1 MEGSIPHLLTLNC
14 HEAWVHQL
22 GYLNCRLDI
31 IDGLPGRYCV
41 NWDTGVRPVPHG
53 AHLVTLD
60 EVLESR
66 PAYDCIVTHNLTD
79 LLDLKTL
86 PGPRILV
93 IHNTLDGRI
102 RQHGLNMPPETLRA
116 LVLNYLGLVGGHA
129 VAVSTLKG
137 RSWGITEDI
146 VNFAVDVDQ
155 YLPWSGEVAAGV
167 RVSNQISN
175 RKEILLWD
183 FHEAAFR
190 DMEIRLV
197 GSNVDIA
204 GVSPS
209 RSWDDLKSI
218 LSVHRFFIH
227 TAHPQLEDGYNM
239 ATLEAMASG
248 LPILGNKHPSS
259 PIEHG
264 VSGFLTD
271 NPQEL
276 RHYAE
281 VLLRNKELA
290 GKMGEEARKKVA
302 EQFSTERFVQRF
314 RESIE
319 IARLK
324 WEGRKL
330 PDSYFSRQPSNGD
343 EELTLLVR
351 SGRFI
356 ALGEI
361 FQNCLRSVDI
371 EGGVAVLDEMM
382 ELLSMPRNICISS
395 LGEMEKVIMDVSD
408 RLMGLR
414 DHRSAELLLKTVL
427 ILPTY
432 QTGTQPLLSRS
443 G

>member
-1 MEGSIPHLLTLNC
+1 MEGSIPHLLTPNC

-22 GYLNCRLDI
+22 GYLNCGLDI
-31 IDGLPGRYCV
+31 IDGLPGRYC
-41 NWDTGVRPVPHG
+41 NKWDSGVRPVPSG
-53 AHLVTLD
+53 ARLVTLD

-79 LLDLKTL
+79 LLELKTL
-86 PGPRILV
+86 AGPRILV

-102 RQHGLNMPPETLRA
+102 RQHGLNMPPETLRT
-116 LVLNYLGLVGGHA
+116 LVLNYLGLVGGHG

-137 RSWGITEDI
+137 RSWGLNEDI
-146 VNFAVDVDQ
+146 VNFAVDVNQ
-155 YLPWSGEVAAGV
+155 YLPWSGEVAAGL

-190 DMEIRLV
+190 DMDIRLV
-197 GSNVDIA
+197 GFNQDMA
-204 GVSPS
+204 GVKPS
-209 RSWDDLKSI
+209 RNWNDLKSI
-218 LSVHRFFIH
+218 LSAHRFFIH

-248 LPILGNKHPSS
+248 LPILGNRHPSS
-259 PIEHG
+259 PIQHG
-264 VSGFLTD
+264 VSGFLSD
-271 NPQEL
+271 DPQEL

-290 GKMGEEARKKVA
+290 GKMGEEARKRVA
-302 EQFSTERFVQRF
+302 EQFSMGRFVERF
-314 RESIE
+314 RESVE
-319 IARLK
+319 IAQAK
-324 WEGRKL
+324 WKRRKL
-330 PDSYFSRQPSNGD
+330 PDSYFSHQPFNSD

-361 FQNCLRSVDI
+361 FKNCLRSEDI
-371 EGGVAVLDEMM
+371 DGAVAVLDEMM
-382 ELLSMPRNICISS
+382 ELLGIPRNIHISS
-395 LGEMEKVIMDVSD
+395 LGEMEKVIIDVSD

-414 DHRSAELLLKTVL
+414 DHRSAELLLKTML
-427 ILPTY
+427 ILPTC
-432 QTGTQPLLSRS
+432 QAGA
-443 G
+443 